1 MPPAAF
7 FSSTA
12 SVTPFFIQSP
22 RTALVPLIAPM
33 MAILIGSAGLAG
45 CGAVVAADLGAAVGA
60 AAGCGVPHALSSG
73 AVARPAPTT
82 ADTLRK
88 RRRDKGL
95 LLILILLQD
104 ALWNNRGIRSIPCM
118 RYLRYPWQVPGAA

>member
-1 MPPAAF
+1 MPPALF

-33 MAILIGSAGLAG
+33 MAILIGSA
-45 CGAVVAADLGAAVGA
+45 DLGAAVGP
-60 AAGCGVPHALSSG
+60 AAGCGVWHALSSG
-73 AVARPAPTT
+73 AAARPAPAT
-82 ADTLRK
+82 ADILRK
-88 RRRDKGL
+88 LRRDKGL

-104 ALWNNRGIRSIPCM
+104 ALRNNRDIRFIPCM
-118 RYLRYPWQVPGAA
+118 GRLRYPWEIPGVT